1 MSEKEESTI
10 SESLKFIGSIIILK
24 DQKTIF
30 LEMVSLT
37 KQLNQID
44 LSFWDKFHEKLQ
56 AQFIES

>member
-44 LSFWDKFHEKLQ
+44 LSFWNKFHEKLQ
-56 AQFIES
+56 AKFIES

>member
-44 LSFWDKFHEKLQ
+44 LSLWDKFHEKLQ

>member
-37 KQLNQID
+37 KQLNEID

>member
-10 SESLKFIGSIIILK
+10 SERLKFIGSIIILK

-44 LSFWDKFHEKLQ
+44 LSFWNKFHEKLQ

>member
-44 LSFWDKFHEKLQ
+44 LSFWNKFHEKLQ

>member
-44 LSFWDKFHEKLQ
+44 LSFWDKFHERLQ